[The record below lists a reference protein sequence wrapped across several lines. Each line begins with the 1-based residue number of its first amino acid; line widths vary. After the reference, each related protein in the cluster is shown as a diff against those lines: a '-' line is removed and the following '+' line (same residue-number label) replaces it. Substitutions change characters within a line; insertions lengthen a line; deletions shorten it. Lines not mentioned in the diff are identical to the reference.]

1 MASLYGADFRGGRTS
16 ISQADLSSVV
26 AAARSSGPRPWTP
39 LSATRLPSPAATPS
53 IPRRPGKAPRVTGY
67 QAAWG
72 KQVAGLRPGARRGI
86 VSFDME
92 VRAAPDMIAFF
103 RRLDS
108 LGSAEEKKLF
118 KKSLRKVART
128 SILPILRREVPKGTR
143 TKYRPYRLRST
154 AQIRE
159 VFDDRVLLTVGSGKT
174 WKGPRGGRYGLWTA
188 AIVHKRWKP
197 FMVIAARKAW
207 VPFNR
212 AMEAEL
218 RSLMRYVAKGSI
230 RYGGLGVRR

>member
-1 MASLYGADFRGGRTS
+1 MASLYGADFRGGRVN
-16 ISQADLSSVV
+16 ISQADLNSVMT
-26 AAARSSGPRPWTP
+26 AARSSGPRPWTP
-39 LSATRLPSPAATPS
+39 LSATRLPSGPATPS
-53 IPRRPGKAPRVTGY
+53 IPRRSVKAPRVTGY
-67 QAAWG
+67 EAAWG

-92 VRAAPDMIAFF
+92 VRAAPDMVAFL

-108 LGSAEEKKLF
+108 VGSADEKRLF

-128 SILPILRREVPKGTR
+128 TILPILRREVPKGTR

-154 AQIRE
+154 AQIRH
-159 VFDDRVLLTVGSGKT
+159 VFDDRVRLTVGSGRS

-197 FMVIAARKAW
+197 FMVITAQKAW
-207 VPFNR
+207 IPFNK

-218 RSLMRYVAKGSI
+218 RSLMRYVAKGSV
-230 RYGGLGVRR
+230 RYAGLGVR